1 MSLTFNVYTNTTK
14 SDMVRFMEI
23 NFKLL
28 RGFAKKTKPQ
38 ILEDMRKR
46 GVIINNINTDKK
58 THYNPP
64 KKPIVLEPRDPKPK
78 EPKPKENE
86 EIKKDD
92 IMFDKLLLELVKE
105 VMIKNIN
112 NLRII

>member
-46 GVIINNINTDKK
+46 GVIINNINTDRK
-58 THYNPP
+58 TQYNPP
-64 KKPIVLEPRDPKPK
+64 KKPIVLEPRD
-78 EPKPKENE
+78 PKPKENE